1 MKIRRYFAMLVS
13 LMVSV
18 LCYSQNN
25 QYTLSG
31 HIVDSNG
38 AFLLGAN
45 VALTNDSA
53 VTVMRAST
61 DAEGYFSL
69 RRIPEGNYHVT
80 ITYLGFD
87 SYSQDLYIGN
97 NASLGKI
104 KLQESSRML
113 NEVTIMGRYTDIKP
127 SGETIVR
134 VAGNPLAKGQSF
146 IISCETSATLTL
158 QTRGLRCRVETIPCS
173 I

>member
-69 RRIPEGNYHVT
+69 RRIQRV
-80 ITYLGFD
+80 ITM
-87 SYSQDLYIGN
+87 
-97 NASLGKI
+97 
-104 KLQESSRML
+104 LQ
-113 NEVTIMGRYTDIKP
+113 
-127 SGETIVR
+127 
-134 VAGNPLAKGQSF
+134 
-146 IISCETSATLTL
+146 
-158 QTRGLRCRVETIPCS
+158 
-173 I
+173 